1 MKYAMRRERLEHAN
15 TLIKLIASRGRRFFY
30 NKTNDRTAEMWIDLN
45 GSIWFMD
52 DYTGKPIY
60 TQYRGR
66 WRGFSHGGTLRDLV
80 VRLHDYIAYGHL
92 LSLEIICPT
101 RNNPEDGNIWGYPK
115 EEAELLR
122 QECEGLPLFCT
133 YEPGM
138 NRDRVRDTLTAAGI
152 TVDSVTVRQLRELHE
167 CLRLLLPQF
176 TNCYEG
182 TMRINGYRSD
192 PAFLTMRTFSWKSRE
207 AVSFN
212 GRDKFIGIAG
222 WADNKNVVPVLV
234 SLLHW
239 SSLIQY
245 RKVKEAANG

>member
-1 MKYAMRRERLEHAN
+1 MRRERLEHAN
-15 TLIKLIASRGRRFFY
+15 ALIKLISSRGRRFFY
-30 NKTNDRTAEMWIDLN
+30 NKGADRTAEMWIDLN
-45 GSIWFMD
+45 GRIWFMD
-52 DYTGKPIY
+52 DYTGQPIY
-60 TQYRGR
+60 TLYRGR

-80 VRLHDYIAYGHL
+80 IRLHDYIAHGHL
-92 LSLEIICPT
+92 LSIEIICPT

-138 NRDRVRDTLTAAGI
+138 NRERVRDTLTAAGI

-212 GRDKFIGIAG
+212 SRDQFIGIAG
-222 WADNKNVVPVLV
+222 WADDRNVVPLLV
-234 SLLHW
+234 ALLHW
-239 SSLIQY
+239 ASLIEY
-245 RKVKEAANG
+245 RRAKGGKG

>member
-30 NKTNDRTAEMWIDLN
+30 NKDADRTAEMWIDLN
-45 GSIWFMD
+45 GRIWFMD

-60 TQYRGR
+60 TLYRGR

-80 VRLHDYIAYGHL
+80 IRLHDYIAYGHL
-92 LSLEIICPT
+92 LSIEIICPT
-101 RNNPEDGNIWGYPK
+101 RYNPEDGNIWGYPK

-133 YEPGM
+133 YEPGT
-138 NRDRVRDTLTAAGI
+138 NRERVRDALTAAGI

-192 PAFLTMRTFSWKSRE
+192 PRFLTLRTFSWKSRE

-212 GRDKFIGIAG
+212 SSDGFVGIAG
-222 WADNKNVVPVLV
+222 WADNKNVVPMLV
-234 SLLHW
+234 ALLHW
-239 SSLIQY
+239 ASLIEY
-245 RKVKEAANG
+245 RRAKGGKG

>member
-1 MKYAMRRERLEHAN
+1 MRRERLEHAN
-15 TLIKLIASRGRRFFY
+15 ALIKLIAGRGRRFFY
-30 NKTNDRTAEMWIDLN
+30 NKGADRTAEMWIDLN
-45 GSIWFMD
+45 GRIWFMD
-52 DYTGKPIY
+52 DYTGQPIY
-60 TQYRGR
+60 TLYRGR

-80 VRLHDYIAYGHL
+80 IRLHDYIAHGHL
-92 LSLEIICPT
+92 LPPEIICPT
-101 RNNPEDGNIWGYPK
+101 YNNPEDGNIWGYPK

-138 NRDRVRDTLTAAGI
+138 DRERVRDTLTAAGI

-212 GRDKFIGIAG
+212 GRDQFIGIAG
-222 WADNKNVVPVLV
+222 WADNKNVVPLLV
-234 SLLHW
+234 ALLHW
-239 SSLIQY
+239 ASLIEY
-245 RKVKEAANG
+245 RRAKGGKG

>member
-1 MKYAMRRERLEHAN
+1 MKYQMRRERLEHAN
-15 TLIKLIASRGRRFFY
+15 ALIKLIASRGRRFFY
-30 NKTNDRTAEMWIDLN
+30 NKGADRTAEMWIDLN
-45 GSIWFMD
+45 GRIWFMD
-52 DYTGKPIY
+52 DYTGQPIY
-60 TQYRGR
+60 TLYRGR

-80 VRLHDYIAYGHL
+80 IRLHDYIAHGHL
-92 LSLEIICPT
+92 LPPEIICPT
-101 RNNPEDGNIWGYPK
+101 YNNPEDGNIWGYPK

-133 YEPGM
+133 YEPGI
-138 NRDRVRDTLTAAGI
+138 NRERVRDTLTAAGI

-212 GRDKFIGIAG
+212 GRDQFIGIAG
-222 WADNKNVVPVLV
+222 WADDRNVVPLLV
-234 SLLHW
+234 ALLHW
-239 SSLIQY
+239 GSLIEY
-245 RKVKEAANG
+245 RRAKGGKG

>member
-1 MKYAMRRERLEHAN
+1 MKYQMRRERLEHAN
-15 TLIKLIASRGRRFFY
+15 ALIKLISSRGRRFFY
-30 NKTNDRTAEMWIDLN
+30 NKGADRTAEMWIDLN
-45 GSIWFMD
+45 GRIWFMD
-52 DYTGKPIY
+52 DYTGQPIY
-60 TQYRGR
+60 TLYRGR

-80 VRLHDYIAYGHL
+80 IRLHDYIAHGHL
-92 LSLEIICPT
+92 LSIEIICPT

-138 NRDRVRDTLTAAGI
+138 NRERVRDTLTAAGI

-212 GRDKFIGIAG
+212 SRDQFIGIAG
-222 WADNKNVVPVLV
+222 WADDRNVVPLLV
-234 SLLHW
+234 ALLHW
-239 SSLIQY
+239 ASLIEY
-245 RKVKEAANG
+245 RRAKGGKG